1 MRGMQYMCTC
11 VYGYYSLLWQQCNVT
26 QMLSSI
32 YLIDF
37 KRTPKIYFKDKL
49 YKLNLIELSQVQICN
64 TLLMLTVQSLWYE
77 EVTVMD

>member
-1 MRGMQYMCTC
+1 
-11 VYGYYSLLWQQCNVT
+11 
-26 QMLSSI
+26 MLSSI

-64 TLLMLTVQSLWYE
+64 TLLVLTIQSLRYE
-77 EVTVMD
+77 EVTVVDYIIEGTTLEGPHRQVVVKEPLHSMVV